1 MRFFGIIFLIS
12 CLLGAVF
19 AQSEKKVFV
28 IGDSISIQYGPY
40 LKNFVESK
48 FDYDRKRDNGEAMQ
62 DLNKPV
68 GANGGDSR
76 MVVDYLKT
84 LQKDKSFKADILLVN
99 CGLHDIKT
107 DRKTGKKAIE
117 LDEYKANLKQILR
130 IAKKLKVKLIW
141 ITSTPVNEEI
151 HNSKNIGFFRY
162 SNDAEIYNATAKSF
176 FEKEKVPIID
186 LFAFTQTFPIE
197 AFADHVHFKSEYAQ
211 LQAAFIAGFLL
222 NEKL

>member
-1 MRFFGIIFLIS
+1 MKIIGGLFLLTCLFGT
-12 CLLGAVF
+12 AF
-19 AQSEKKVFV
+19 AQTKKKIFV
-28 IGDSISIQYGPY
+28 VGDSISIQYGPY
-40 LKNFVESK
+40 LKNFIESK

-76 MVVDYLKT
+76 MVVEYLKT

-99 CGLHDIKT
+99 CGLHDIKA
-107 DRKTGKKAIE
+107 DRQTGKKAIE
-117 LDEYKANLKQILR
+117 LEEYKANLKEILR

-141 ITSTPVNEEI
+141 ITSTPVNDEI
-151 HNSKNIGFFRY
+151 HNSKNVGFYRY
-162 SNDAEIYNATAKSF
+162 SKDAEIYNDAATSF

-186 LFAFTQTFPIE
+186 LNTFSKEFPLE
-197 AFADHVHFKSEYAQ
+197 AYADHVHYKPEYAK

-222 NEKL
+222 NTKF